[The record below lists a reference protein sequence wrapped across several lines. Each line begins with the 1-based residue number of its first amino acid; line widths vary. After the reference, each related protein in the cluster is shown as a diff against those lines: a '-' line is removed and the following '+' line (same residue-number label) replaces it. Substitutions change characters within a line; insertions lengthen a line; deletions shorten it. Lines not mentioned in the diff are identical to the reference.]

1 MTSSSSAEG
10 GEVSEM
16 EIITNYKSQNLFDS
30 LKKLKAA
37 EVQAKE
43 REEILNLAD
52 EPILPEFKN
61 LSEQDKY
68 LVMLKKIDSY
78 QSRLEERLKAADNE
92 LKARKNV
99 VKDLE
104 DSCVFYNAQYK
115 DVKKVANAYMAY
127 GRRLKN
133 VESKLSEKM
142 LLFSSQGENSSTCF
156 SERNSCASPVIG
168 TSSFHHDNTSMS
180 GTSSKPSPGSVNE
193 KGQDGLLSSDNLKSH
208 SFSWS
213 KISRNSL
220 SDSAKRCENEL
231 EETLENRLG
240 QSPKPKFSKLA
251 EIFAETK
258 SDSEKQ
264 MSPELA
270 LTRTSDLKFLSCP
283 NIQNENIADLQITAD
298 QQNEVP
304 KNTGLSS
311 AETSSNQDTN
321 ILDCLNEKE
330 ITENDNEIEFLLEES
345 YDTKKAKSNMDVKRR
360 IELPLQSKGRNI
372 CTNASEKKHSDS
384 NQPLNIR
391 EEEENKSSEDMTE
404 GEMLN

>member
-115 DVKKVANAYMAY
+115 DVKKVAN
-127 GRRLKN
+127 
-133 VESKLSEKM
+133 V
-142 LLFSSQGENSSTCF
+142 
-156 SERNSCASPVIG
+156 VID
-168 TSSFHHDNTSMS
+168 TSSFDHDNASVS
-180 GTSSKPSPGSVNE
+180 GTSSKISPGSI
-193 KGQDGLLSSDNLKSH
+193 KGKRQDTMLSSDKLENHTS
-208 SFSWS
+208 SWR
-213 KISRNSL
+213 KISKNSV
-220 SDSAKRCENEL
+220 SDSTKRYGKEL
-231 EETLENRLG
+231 EKTVQKRLKP
-240 QSPKPKFSKLA
+240 SPKPKFSKLA

-258 SDSEKQ
+258 PASERQ
-264 MSPELA
+264 MNPEST
-270 LTRTSDLKFLSCP
+270 LTRTSDLKCLSIP
-283 NIQNENIADLQITAD
+283 NMQNETIADLQITAD
-298 QQNEVP
+298 EQNKVP
-304 KNTGLSS
+304 QNINLIS
-311 AETSSNQDTN
+311 AEKSSNQETSM
-321 ILDCLNEKE
+321 LDPLNENEK
-330 ITENDNEIEFLLEES
+330 TENDNEIEFLLEES
-345 YDTKKAKSNMDVKRR
+345 YDTKKAKSNIGFERR
-360 IELPLQSKGRNI
+360 MGLPLLSKGRNI
-372 CTNASEKKHSDS
+372 CTNAHEEKHSNS
-384 NQPLNIR
+384 NQPSNICV
-391 EEEENKSSEDMTE
+391 EGENKSSEDTTE
-404 GEMLN
+404 EEMLN